1 MESQPRDMSGYEA
14 EIRPIQDF
22 IRRLPAGQKAS
33 PDAVEYA
40 LKLGY
45 ELDSNETFVR
55 PFMKQVFHL
64 REK

>member
-14 EIRPIQDF
+14 EIRPIQGY
-22 IRRLPAGQKAS
+22 IRKLPAGQKAS
-33 PDAVEYA
+33 VDAVEYA

-45 ELDSNETFVR
+45 ELESNETFVR